1 MAYYGLVI
9 TVSNDG
15 FTRVWNLHADC
26 LGEMQLPN
34 ISDDMKDNQLHCVKN
49 GLWNLIV
56 ERKALSNEDQAIADK
71 LVMAIQLNGTR
82 ESRDSDD
89 YDPSIGDGMF
99 SVSPSIQRISEMLAA
114 LRDPKNSLEDQNRI
128 SQLQSLVEA
137 PSSLDSISLTQ
148 DIQDSSIMSAFSLKS
163 LSMNSMTSPKKLSS
177 VAELSFGSQTVDLYH
192 IVQCH
197 VSHCT
202 MSR

>member
-56 ERKALSNEDQAIADK
+56 ERKALSTEDQAIAEQ
-71 LVMAIQLNGTR
+71 LVRAIQLSGAR
-82 ESRDSDD
+82 ESRDCDD
-89 YDPSIGDGMF
+89 CDSSAGDGVL
-99 SVSPSIQRISEMLAA
+99 SLSPSIQRISDMLAA
-114 LRDPKNSLEDQNRI
+114 LRDPKASSQDQNRI

-137 PSSLDSISLTQ
+137 PSSINSLSLSQ
-148 DIQDSSIMSAFSLKS
+148 DLQDSSITSALTLKS
-163 LSMNSMTSPKKLSS
+163 LSLNSISSPTKLSS
-177 VAELSFGSQTVDLYH
+177 IAELSFGSQTVD
-192 IVQCH
+192 C
-197 VSHCT
+197 S
-202 MSR
+202 